1 MTNVAPGPVWRGK
14 VINRVRRIA
23 GQVEAIERALTGDA
37 DCSVTLQR
45 VAAARGAINGL
56 MDEIVADHLRHH
68 VARPNLSDAQRAA
81 GADELV
87 ALIRR
92 YIK

>member
-1 MTNVAPGPVWRGK
+1 MSHLTENK
-14 VINRVRRIA
+14 QQLINRIRRIA

-56 MDEIVADHLRHH
+56 MDEIVEDHLRQH
-68 VARPNLSDAQRAA
+68 VARPDLRDAQRAA
-81 GADELV
+81 GADELIAV
-87 ALIRR
+87 IRR